1 MRFWLLTTAALA
13 LSGGCNPVDNYS
25 VERELERLQGTW
37 IGLSYTDAQHTVDGG
52 QMAMSLVITGA
63 DYRVRFNDQVIAQGK
78 LVLDPTRAPRII
90 DFREDQQT
98 GTGIYEPTGTACA
111 FATMGLGRSDRPNSK
126 SSRAAP
132 SAYLFSSGSL
142 PILVDSQAADYFQSL
157 SAFLIFRCVSV
168 VDLIIILP
176 LK

>member
-37 IGLSYTDAQHTVDGG
+37 IGLSYTDAQHTVDGR

-78 LVLDPTRAPRII
+78 LVLDPTRAPRI
-90 DFREDQQT
+90 REDQQT
-98 GTGIYEPTGTACA
+98 GTGIYELYG
-111 FATMGLGRSDRPNSK
+111 N
-126 SSRAAP
+126 SSRVCYDGTGQERP
-132 SAYLFSSGSL
+132 TKFEVKPGSAIRLFVL
-142 PILVDSQAADYFQSL
+142 RRQSP
-157 SAFLIFRCVSV
+157 
-168 VDLIIILP
+168 DP
-176 LK
+176 G